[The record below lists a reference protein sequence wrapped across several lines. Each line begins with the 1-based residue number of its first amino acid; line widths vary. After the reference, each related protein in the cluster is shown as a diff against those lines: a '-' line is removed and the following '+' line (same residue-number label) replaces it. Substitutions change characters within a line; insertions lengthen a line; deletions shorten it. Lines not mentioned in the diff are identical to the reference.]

1 MRPRTGHPEE
11 EGGREE
17 EQRRAGSKHQ
27 SIGTLPEQRPSLN
40 AGSAFLYTSPVLA
53 LGLAVRSTHLACSVL
68 LVGAATVIVLAGRS
82 DRATAIQ
89 WEGRLLAWSRVLALA
104 ALASGLAQVALQ
116 AALLEGRTAAALEP
130 SAIARVLLETQAGHV
145 WLVRYGVL
153 VLLATFLALRLDVER
168 RVDWRAAR
176 GEPVLL
182 GAAALVPIA
191 ASGHAAA
198 VEPSAALAIAADGIH
213 LLATGVWAGGLLP
226 LALLLRAAGRDGG
239 ADARPYAVLAA
250 RRFSRCALAAVIT
263 LALSGT
269 VMAVTNVA
277 TVAGLVGTSY
287 GRLLLLKITLL
298 LPILAL
304 ASLNRSVHLPRLS
317 GDGPTV
323 GRPAMRRL
331 ARFVIVE
338 AALALA
344 VLSVVGA
351 LTLTPPARHEP
362 PAWPFA
368 FRLSL
373 VGLEGGSSAA
383 LRALTGSQVAVL
395 GLIGMIT
402 ALLLRAWRLPL
413 LVGGIVLLAAGAG
426 LALPPLAIDAYP
438 TTYLRPAVP
447 YQAASIATGATLYET
462 NCTVCHGTTG
472 AGDGPGGARLPRRPA
487 DLRAPHT
494 AQHTAG
500 DLFWWITHGIP
511 RGEMPAFGDRLSE
524 EERWDL
530 VNFLRALSS
539 AYAARTLGGS
549 VEPERSWLIAPD
561 FTFAIGPTP
570 ARALK
575 EYRGRRIVLLV
586 LYSLPGSRPR
596 LAQLAQ
602 RYDILVT
609 LGAEVV
615 AVPTDAAPDAIT
627 RLGAEP
633 RVFFPVVT
641 GGADE
646 IVAAYRLFARPP
658 HAELLIDRQGYI
670 RAISHGSG
678 AATEM
683 NALLAEI
690 QQLNEEKV
698 QAPVPEEHAH

>member
-1 MRPRTGHPEE
+1 MRV
-11 EGGREE
+11 
-17 EQRRAGSKHQ
+17 
-27 SIGTLPEQRPSLN
+27 IGTLPEQRPPLN
-40 AGSAFLYTSPVLA
+40 AGSAFLYTSAVLA
-53 LGLAVRSTHLACSVL
+53 LGLAVRWTHLACSLL
-68 LVGAATVIVLAGRS
+68 LVGATTLIVLAGRS
-82 DRATAIQ
+82 DRATAIH
-89 WEGRLLAWSRVLALA
+89 WEERLLARARALALA

-116 AALLEGRTAAALEP
+116 TALLEGRTAAALEP

-153 VLLATFLALRLDVER
+153 VLLATFLALRLNVER
-168 RVDWRAAR
+168 RADWRAAR
-176 GEPVLL
+176 GEAALL

-198 VEPSAALAIAADGIH
+198 VEPSAALATAADGVH
-213 LLATGVWAGGLLP
+213 LLAAGVWAGGLLP
-226 LALLLRAAGRDGG
+226 LALLLRAAGREEG
-239 ADARPYAVLAA
+239 ADARPYAVVAA
-250 RRFSRCALAAVIT
+250 RRFSRCALVLVIT

-269 VMAVTNVA
+269 GMAVTNVG
-277 TVAGLVGTSY
+277 TVAGLVGTTY
-287 GRLLLLKITLL
+287 GRLLLAKVVLL
-298 LPILAL
+298 VPILAL
-304 ASLNRSVHLPRLS
+304 AAVNRSVHLPRLS
-317 GDGPTV
+317 GDGATV

-331 ARFVIVE
+331 ARFVLVE
-338 AALALA
+338 GALALA
-344 VLSVVGA
+344 ILAVVGA
-351 LTLTPPARHEP
+351 MTVTPPARHEP
-362 PAWPFA
+362 PVWPFA
-368 FRLSL
+368 FRLSP
-373 VGLEGGSSAA
+373 VTLEGAPSAA
-383 LRALTGSQVAVL
+383 LRALAGSQVAVL
-395 GLIGMIT
+395 GLVGMAT
-402 ALLLRAWRLPL
+402 AFLVRAWRLRL

-447 YQAASIATGATLYET
+447 YQAASIATGAALYRT
-462 NCTVCHGTTG
+462 NCVVCHGTTG

-487 DLRAPHT
+487 DLRASHT

-500 DLFWWITHGIP
+500 DLFWWISHGIP
-511 RGEMPAFGDRLSE
+511 RAEMPAFGDRLSG

-539 AYAARTLGGS
+539 AYAARTLGPS

-561 FTFAIGPTP
+561 FTFAVGPTP

-596 LAQLAQ
+596 LAQLAE

-609 LGAEVV
+609 LGAEVIV
-615 AVPTDAAPDAIT
+615 VPNDAAPDAIK
-627 RLGAEP
+627 RLGAQP

-641 GGADE
+641 DGAAE

-658 HAELLIDRQGYI
+658 HAELLIDRQGYV

-678 AATEM
+678 VATEL
-683 NALLAEI
+683 NTLLAEI

-698 QAPVPEEHAH
+698 QAPAPEEHVH

>member
-1 MRPRTGHPEE
+1 MRV
-11 EGGREE
+11 
-17 EQRRAGSKHQ
+17 
-27 SIGTLPEQRPSLN
+27 IGTLPEQRPPLN
-40 AGSAFLYTSPVLA
+40 AGSAFLYTSAVLA
-53 LGLAVRSTHLACSVL
+53 LGLAVRWTHLACSLL
-68 LVGAATVIVLAGRS
+68 LVGATTLIVLAGRS
-82 DRATAIQ
+82 DRATAIH
-89 WEGRLLAWSRVLALA
+89 WEERLLARARALALA

-116 AALLEGRTAAALEP
+116 TALLEGRTAAALEP

-153 VLLATFLALRLDVER
+153 VLLATFLALRLNVER
-168 RVDWRAAR
+168 RADWRAAR
-176 GEPVLL
+176 GEAALL

-198 VEPSAALAIAADGIH
+198 VEPSAALATAADGVH
-213 LLATGVWAGGLLP
+213 LLAAGVWAGGLLP
-226 LALLLRAAGRDGG
+226 LALLLRAAGREEG
-239 ADARPYAVLAA
+239 ADARPYAVVAA
-250 RRFSRCALAAVIT
+250 RRFSRCALVLVIT

-269 VMAVTNVA
+269 GMAVTNVG
-277 TVAGLVGTSY
+277 TVAGLVGTTY
-287 GRLLLLKITLL
+287 GRLLLAKVVLL
-298 LPILAL
+298 VPILAL
-304 ASLNRSVHLPRLS
+304 AAVNRSVHLPRLS
-317 GDGPTV
+317 GDGATV

-331 ARFVIVE
+331 ARFVLVE
-338 AALALA
+338 GALALA
-344 VLSVVGA
+344 ILAVVGA
-351 LTLTPPARHEP
+351 MTVTPPARHEP
-362 PAWPFA
+362 PVWPFA
-368 FRLSL
+368 FRLSP
-373 VGLEGGSSAA
+373 VTLEGAPSAA
-383 LRALTGSQVAVL
+383 LRALAGSQVAVL
-395 GLIGMIT
+395 GLVGMAT
-402 ALLLRAWRLPL
+402 AFLVRAWRLRL

-447 YQAASIATGATLYET
+447 YQAASIATGAALYRT
-462 NCTVCHGTTG
+462 NCVVCHGTTG

-487 DLRAPHT
+487 DLRASHT

-500 DLFWWITHGIP
+500 DLFWWISHGIP
-511 RGEMPAFGDRLSE
+511 RAEMPAFGDRLSE

-539 AYAARTLGGS
+539 AYAARTLGPS

-561 FTFAIGPTP
+561 FTFAVGPTP

-596 LAQLAQ
+596 LAQLAE

-609 LGAEVV
+609 LGAEVIV
-615 AVPTDAAPDAIT
+615 VPNDAAPDAIK
-627 RLGAEP
+627 RLGAQP

-641 GGADE
+641 DGAAE

-658 HAELLIDRQGYI
+658 HAELLIDRQGYV

-678 AATEM
+678 VATEL
-683 NALLAEI
+683 NTLLAEI

-698 QAPVPEEHAH
+698 QAPAPEEHVH

>member
-1 MRPRTGHPEE
+1 MRV
-11 EGGREE
+11 
-17 EQRRAGSKHQ
+17 
-27 SIGTLPEQRPSLN
+27 IGTLPEQRPPLN
-40 AGSAFLYTSPVLA
+40 AGSAFLYTSAVLA
-53 LGLAVRSTHLACSVL
+53 LGLAVRWTHLACSLL
-68 LVGAATVIVLAGRS
+68 LVGATTLIVLAGRS
-82 DRATAIQ
+82 DRATAIH
-89 WEGRLLAWSRVLALA
+89 WEERLLARARALALA

-116 AALLEGRTAAALEP
+116 TALLEGRTAAALEP

-153 VLLATFLALRLDVER
+153 VLLATFLALRLNVER
-168 RVDWRAAR
+168 RADWRAAR
-176 GEPVLL
+176 GEAALL

-198 VEPSAALAIAADGIH
+198 VEPSAALATAADGVH
-213 LLATGVWAGGLLP
+213 LLAAGVWAGGLLP
-226 LALLLRAAGRDGG
+226 LALLLRAAGREEG
-239 ADARPYAVLAA
+239 ADARPYAVVAA
-250 RRFSRCALAAVIT
+250 RRFSRCALVLVIT

-269 VMAVTNVA
+269 GMAVTNVG

-287 GRLLLLKITLL
+287 GRLLLAKVVLL
-298 LPILAL
+298 VPILAL
-304 ASLNRSVHLPRLS
+304 AAVNRSVHLPRLS
-317 GDGPTV
+317 GDGATV

-331 ARFVIVE
+331 ARFVLVE
-338 AALALA
+338 GALALA
-344 VLSVVGA
+344 ILAVVGA
-351 LTLTPPARHEP
+351 MTVTPPARHEP
-362 PAWPFA
+362 PVWPFA
-368 FRLSL
+368 FRLSP
-373 VGLEGGSSAA
+373 VTLEGAPSAA
-383 LRALTGSQVAVL
+383 LRALAGSQVAVL
-395 GLIGMIT
+395 GLVGMAT
-402 ALLLRAWRLPL
+402 AFLVRAWRLRL

-447 YQAASIATGATLYET
+447 YQAASIATGAALYRT
-462 NCTVCHGTTG
+462 NCVVCHGTTG

-487 DLRAPHT
+487 DLRASHT

-500 DLFWWITHGIP
+500 DLFWWISHGIP
-511 RGEMPAFGDRLSE
+511 RAEMPAFGDRLSE

-539 AYAARTLGGS
+539 AYAARTLGPS

-561 FTFAIGPTP
+561 FTFAVGPTP

-596 LAQLAQ
+596 LAQLAE

-609 LGAEVV
+609 LGAEVIV
-615 AVPTDAAPDAIT
+615 VPNDAAPDAIK
-627 RLGAEP
+627 RLGAQP

-641 GGADE
+641 DGAAE

-658 HAELLIDRQGYI
+658 HAELLIDRQGYV
-670 RAISHGSG
+670 RAISHGGG
-678 AATEM
+678 AATEL
-683 NALLAEI
+683 NTLLAEI

-698 QAPVPEEHAH
+698 QAPVPEEHVH

>member
-1 MRPRTGHPEE
+1 MRV
-11 EGGREE
+11 
-17 EQRRAGSKHQ
+17 
-27 SIGTLPEQRPSLN
+27 IGTLPEQRPPLN
-40 AGSAFLYTSPVLA
+40 AGSAFLYTSAVLA
-53 LGLAVRSTHLACSVL
+53 LGLAVRWTHLACSLL
-68 LVGAATVIVLAGRS
+68 LVGATTLIVLAGRS
-82 DRATAIQ
+82 DRATAIH
-89 WEGRLLAWSRVLALA
+89 WEERLLARARALALA

-116 AALLEGRTAAALEP
+116 TALLEGRTAAALEP

-153 VLLATFLALRLDVER
+153 VLLATFLALRLNVER
-168 RVDWRAAR
+168 RADWRAAR
-176 GEPVLL
+176 GEAALL

-198 VEPSAALAIAADGIH
+198 VEPSAALATAADGVH
-213 LLATGVWAGGLLP
+213 LLAAGVWAGGLLP
-226 LALLLRAAGRDGG
+226 LALLLRAAGREEG
-239 ADARPYAVLAA
+239 ADARPYAVVAA
-250 RRFSRCALAAVIT
+250 RRFSRCALVLVIT

-269 VMAVTNVA
+269 GMAVTNVG
-277 TVAGLVGTSY
+277 TVAGLVGTTY
-287 GRLLLLKITLL
+287 GRLLLAKVVLL
-298 LPILAL
+298 VPILAL
-304 ASLNRSVHLPRLS
+304 AAVNRSVHLPRLS
-317 GDGPTV
+317 GDGATV

-331 ARFVIVE
+331 ARFVLVE
-338 AALALA
+338 GALALA
-344 VLSVVGA
+344 ILAVVGA
-351 LTLTPPARHEP
+351 MTVTPPARHEP
-362 PAWPFA
+362 PVWPFA
-368 FRLSL
+368 FRLSP
-373 VGLEGGSSAA
+373 VTLEGAPSAA
-383 LRALTGSQVAVL
+383 LRALAGSQVAVL
-395 GLIGMIT
+395 GLVGMAT
-402 ALLLRAWRLPL
+402 AFLVRAWRLRL

-447 YQAASIATGATLYET
+447 YQAASIATGAALYRT
-462 NCTVCHGTTG
+462 NCVVCHGTTG

-487 DLRAPHT
+487 DLRASHT

-500 DLFWWITHGIP
+500 DLFWWISHGIP
-511 RGEMPAFGDRLSE
+511 RAEMPAFGDRLSE

-539 AYAARTLGGS
+539 AYAARTLGPS

-561 FTFAIGPTP
+561 FTFAVGPTP

-596 LAQLAQ
+596 LAQLAE

-609 LGAEVV
+609 LGAEVIV
-615 AVPTDAAPDAIT
+615 VPNDAAPDAIK
-627 RLGAEP
+627 RLGAQP

-641 GGADE
+641 DGAAE

-658 HAELLIDRQGYI
+658 HAELLIDRQGYV

-678 AATEM
+678 AATEL
-683 NALLAEI
+683 NTLLAEI

-698 QAPVPEEHAH
+698 QAPAPEEHVH

>member
-1 MRPRTGHPEE
+1 MYG
-11 EGGREE
+11 
-17 EQRRAGSKHQ
+17 
-27 SIGTLPEQRPSLN
+27 
-40 AGSAFLYTSPVLA
+40 F
-53 LGLAVRSTHLACSVL
+53 GLAVRWTHLACSVL
-68 LVGAATVIVLAGRS
+68 LVGTSTIMVLAGRS
-82 DRATAIQ
+82 DRATAIR
-89 WEGRLLAWSRVLALA
+89 WEGCLLVWSRALVLT
-104 ALASGLAQVALQ
+104 ALASGLVQVALQ
-116 AALLEGRTAAALEP
+116 TALLEGRPAAALEP
-130 SAIARVLLETQAGHV
+130 SAIARVLTETQAGHV

-153 VLLATFLALRLDVER
+153 ALLATFLMMRLSVER
-168 RVDWRAAR
+168 RVDWQAAR
-176 GEPVLL
+176 GEAVLL

-191 ASGHAAA
+191 AAGHAAA
-198 VEPSAALAIAADGIH
+198 VEPGTGLAIAVDSLH
-213 LLATGVWAGGLLP
+213 LFAVGVWAGALLP
-226 LALLLRAAGRDGG
+226 LALLLRAAGREDG
-239 ADARPYAVLAA
+239 ADARPYAVVAV

-263 LALSGT
+263 LALSGS
-269 VMAVTNVA
+269 VMAVTNVG

-287 GRLLLLKITLL
+287 GRLLLAKLALL
-298 LPILAL
+298 FPILAL
-304 ASLNRSVHLPRLS
+304 AAMNRTVQLPRLS
-317 GDGPTV
+317 GDGVTV
-323 GRPAMRRL
+323 GRPAMRSL
-331 ARFVIVE
+331 ARFVIAE
-338 AALALA
+338 GTLALLILA
-344 VLSVVGA
+344 VVSTMAV
-351 LTLTPPARHEP
+351 TPPGQHVSP
-362 PAWPFA
+362 VWPFA
-368 FRLSL
+368 FRLSTAA
-373 VGLEGGSSAA
+373 LEGAPDMATRTLIG
-383 LRALTGSQVAVL
+383 GQVAVL
-395 GLIGMIT
+395 GLVGMIT
-402 ALLLRAWRLPL
+402 ALLLREWRLQL
-413 LVGGIVLLAAGAG
+413 VVGGIMLLAAGAG

-447 YQAASIATGATLYET
+447 YQAASIATGATLYRT
-462 NCTVCHGTTG
+462 NCSGCHGTTG

-511 RGEMPAFGDRLSE
+511 RAQMPAFGDRLSE

-530 VNFLRALSS
+530 VNFLRAMSS
-539 AYAARTLGGS
+539 AYAARTLGPS

-561 FTFAIGPTP
+561 FTFAVGPTP

-586 LYSLPGSRPR
+586 LYALPGSRPR

-609 LGAEVV
+609 LGVEVI
-615 AVPTDAAPDAIT
+615 AVPTDAAPDAIE

-646 IVAAYRLFARPP
+646 IAAAYRLFTRPP
-658 HAELLIDRQGYI
+658 HAELLIDRQGYV

-678 AATEM
+678 AVTEM

-698 QAPVPEEHAH
+698 PAPAPEEHVH